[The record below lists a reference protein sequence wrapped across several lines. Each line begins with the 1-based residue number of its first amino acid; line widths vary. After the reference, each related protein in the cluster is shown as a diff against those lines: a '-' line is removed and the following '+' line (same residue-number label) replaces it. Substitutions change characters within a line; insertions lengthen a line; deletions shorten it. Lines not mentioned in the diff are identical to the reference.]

1 MNMEGIAA
9 IFINTLAPV
18 FATVIS
24 GLVSW
29 GLLELSKYVRTKT
42 KNEAINDAMSHICH
56 TVDTTVKDLAQTT
69 VKELKAA
76 SADGRLSKEDA
87 MRIKTTAATRVRSQ
101 VNDKIQKTAAKGV
114 TSLSDMIEAKV
125 EKAVLELKQVPKV
138 PKI

>member
-1 MNMEGIAA
+1 MEGIAA

-114 TSLSDMIEAKV
+114 TSLSDMIEAKI
-125 EKAVLELKQVPKV
+125 EKAVLELKSR
-138 PKI
+138 